1 MEEVVLVHLTSSSLG
16 VVEGVQFLEVLV
28 LEVVRVGVQG
38 LSFLPSGEVV
48 AAVVQGLS
56 FLPSGEV
63 VVGLEEFFA

>member
-1 MEEVVLVHLTSSSLG
+1 MEEVVLVHLTFSSLG
-16 VVEGVQFLEVLV
+16 VVEGLRFLEVLV
-28 LEVVRVGVQG
+28 PEVVGVVVQG

-48 AAVVQGLS
+48 AAVVQELS